1 MKRHAINIAAAVFL
15 GTAWLLLNAA
25 LDDKAPVTQQQA
37 KAEVRQ
43 QAKQGEKP

>member
-1 MKRHAINIAAAVFL
+1 MKRHAINIVAALLLAAA
-15 GTAWLLLNAA
+15 WLYLNAA

-37 KAEVRQ
+37 KAEVRK